1 MLELEVGIWSFE
13 GCVSFLCFPRPAN
26 PLAPKTENPPRRQSD
41 HAECM
46 WRSSRCQMPEG
57 RRAGPASASGH
68 RVQRTDAFGFVFHTV
83 PLPAKLLR
91 SRVYKPGPWL

>member
-13 GCVSFLCFPRPAN
+13 GCVSFLGFPRPAN

-46 WRSSRCQMPEG
+46 WRSSRRPPESTSATEG
-57 RRAGPASASGH
+57 ALSLSGASTARGMSA
-68 RVQRTDAFGFVFHTV
+68 R
-83 PLPAKLLR
+83 LPGEDVSVALG
-91 SRVYKPGPWL
+91 V